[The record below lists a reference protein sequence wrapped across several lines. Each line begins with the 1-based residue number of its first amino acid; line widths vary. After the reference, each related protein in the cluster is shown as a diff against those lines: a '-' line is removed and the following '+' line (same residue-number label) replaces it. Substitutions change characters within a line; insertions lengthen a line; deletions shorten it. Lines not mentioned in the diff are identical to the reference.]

1 MLARLFI
8 FLIFI
13 SFTSCDQ
20 NSQEEFL
27 KDGKAKV
34 LVMMAPDCP
43 LCRNYTVHFKE
54 MIDINGDAIDIYG
67 VIPGTFY
74 SKHEV
79 DSFLIY
85 YDLDMEII
93 YDPKFKLTRK
103 LKATIT
109 PEAYLLDGEGK
120 ILYQGLVDNWLG
132 ELGRRRQIIT
142 EHYLLDA
149 VESYIKGEAI
159 KTPKTKA
166 IGCFIE

>member
-1 MLARLFI
+1 MLARLLI
-8 FLIFI
+8 FLVFI

-20 NSQEEFL
+20 NSNVEFL
-27 KDGKAKV
+27 KDGNAKV

-43 LCRNYTVHFKE
+43 LCRNYTVYFKE
-54 MIDINGDAIDIYG
+54 MIENYGDAIDIYG

-79 DSFLIY
+79 DSFLTY
-85 YDLDMEII
+85 YDLEMDIL

-109 PEAYLLDGEGK
+109 PEAYLLDGDGK

-142 EHYLLDA
+142 EHYLHDA
-149 VESYIKGEAI
+149 VDSYMNGEAI